1 MSIKLHAN
9 DCYNYLYVLWILYLY
24 IDNDF
29 ILIMQYKALVIFIRN
44 QIMSLLQ
51 WCTCI
56 LRKSKLVAKDHNNV
70 LIIVTV

>member
-51 WCTCI
+51 WCI
-56 LRKSKLVAKDHNNV
+56 LVFLENQNC
-70 LIIVTV
+70 